1 MNRASNK
8 MSMNLNFK
16 KARDKYLEKIR
27 WKPYEI
33 DLIKNNYKNLSDE
46 QIQQEFLSHRKVSA
60 VTVKRRELGFH
71 KGTKRNQIW
80 TQQEVEILLS
90 VWKDYNQRQ
99 ISEQF
104 IPNKTPIQVSQKK
117 MKMGLKK
124 IVWTQKEIDLL
135 FEYGPTMKR
144 RDLKKLHFPSKT
156 VNQISWAKRY
166 YNIKRK

>member
-1 MNRASNK
+1 

-33 DLIKNNYKNLSDE
+33 DIIKNNYKNLSDE
-46 QIQQEFLSHRKVSA
+46 QIQQEFLSHRNISA
-60 VTVKRRELGFH
+60 ITVKRRGLGFH
-71 KGTKRNQIW
+71 KETKRNQIW

-104 IPNKTPIQVSQKK
+104 IPTKTPIQVSQKK

-124 IVWTQKEIDLL
+124 IVWTPEEIDLL
-135 FEYGPTMKR
+135 FEYGSKMKR
-144 RDLKKLHFPSKT
+144 RDLKRLHFPNKT
-156 VNQISWAKRY
+156 VDQISWAKRY
-166 YNIKRK
+166 HNIKRK